1 MKTDPKEILNTSPEF
16 VMPSGEFITR
26 DNQEYYVISNY
37 SLMPSFFMSLANNSD
52 LWMFIS
58 SSGGLTAGRIDAQS
72 SIFPYITVNQLHDAH
87 HHTGPITLIRIKEDN
102 GKLTLWKPFATSNK
116 NNPQLQRKLYK
127 NTIGNRVIFEETNIE
142 HSLTFT
148 YSWTGSDKYGW
159 VKTSSVTNISNRKID
174 FAILDGLRNILPH
187 GADLS
192 LYQTSSNLVDAYK
205 KSEIDTETSIGI
217 FSLTSGITDKT
228 EALEILTANTVWCCG
243 LEGFRAHLDID
254 IIDKFKTNKVLSS
267 KNTVN
272 GTRGNY
278 LISSEMQLEP
288 GQSKSWKIIANVG
301 QSHKDISDLRLKIY
315 SDVDLEQEVMESIST
330 AEKSLLNN
338 IGSSDGIQKTSS
350 LKTTSHHFANVLFNN
365 MRGGVFDYNYNLP
378 TKDILSFLQTRN
390 KLVFEEFRQTISESN
405 ETIIFEKL
413 VKLAETSDNKDFL
426 RLCYE
431 YLPLYFSRRHGDPS
445 RPWNHFSIQ
454 SRNQNGE
461 RVLYYE
467 GNWRDIFQNWEALTK
482 SFPGFIRNI
491 ITIFVNAST
500 VDGFNPYR
508 ITKDGIDWET
518 VNEGD
523 SWSNIGYWGDHQIV
537 YLLKLL
543 ESIDK
548 YDNSAFGSML
558 TQDIFSYASVPYI
571 IKSYQELV
579 QNTQETIQFDIKKE
593 EAIAQR
599 VSEIGTDGKLVA
611 DSNGAVYRANML
623 EKLLVPALSKI
634 SNLIPEAGIWMNT
647 QRPEWND
654 ANNALG
660 GGGSSVV
667 TLCYLN
673 RYLGFVSKQLDS
685 LPESIVS
692 VSNEVN
698 NWLEKVDSI
707 LNSNLGKTQSSFSA
721 EDRKSFQDQLGTVFS
736 EYRKEVY
743 KNGFSG
749 KTDID
754 TRKVSKVFKTAL
766 EFTRHSIKSNRRED
780 GLYHAYNVPEYSKE
794 YTEVDIVRLPLML
807 EGQVAVLSSGI
818 LTSEESL
825 EVLEKM
831 YLSQLFRKDQ
841 NSFVLYPEK
850 TLPSFLEKN
859 TVPEN
864 EIRQITLINKLL
876 SSDDTTLIYR
886 DALGVCRFNS
896 SIQNKSD
903 LVDTLDCLMENKE
916 LANDVGISRDAVLG
930 LFETVFNHQSHTGR
944 SGVMYRYEGIGC
956 IYWHMV
962 AKLLLAVQEIII
974 ASKENDTSEAT
985 YNKIVALYYKI
996 RSGLGFQKNVTEF
1009 GAFPM
1014 DPYSHTPSDSKARQP
1029 GMTGQVKEEII
1040 TRMGELGIQVIKD
1053 ELYFRPFLLKSSEL
1067 LDSPT
1072 VFEYYNVD
1080 GEYIS
1085 SNLPAKSL
1093 AFTVCQ
1099 TLVVYRASNKT
1110 NKIKVKLKNEP
1121 LKEYAGVKLSRN
1133 ISKKIFSRSGEVE
1146 FIEVIL
1152 KENDFLTLF
1161 EH

>member
-1 MKTDPKEILNTSPEF
+1 VRTEPRELKNTSSEF
-16 VMPSGEFITR
+16 AVPSGEFVTR
-26 DNQEYYVISNY
+26 NNQEYYVISNY
-37 SLMPSFFMSLANNSD
+37 SLMPSFFMSLASNSD

-58 SSGGLTAGRIDAQS
+58 SSGGLTAGRVDAQS
-72 SIFPYITVNQLHDAH
+72 SIFPYVTVNKLHDAH
-87 HHTGPITLIRIKEDN
+87 HHTGPITLIHIKEDD

-116 NNPQLQRKLYK
+116 TNPLLKRKLYK
-127 NTIGNRVIFEETNIE
+127 NTIGNRVVFEETNTE
-142 HSLTFT
+142 YNLTFT
-148 YSWTGSDKYGW
+148 YSWTGSDKFGW
-159 VKTSSVTNISNRKID
+159 VRTSSVTNNSDKKID
-174 FAILDGLRNILPH
+174 FSILDGLRNILPH

-217 FSLTSGITDKT
+217 FSLTSGITDKA
-228 EALEILTANTVWCCG
+228 EALEVLTANTVWCCG
-243 LEGFRAHLDID
+243 LEGFKAHLDID
-254 IIDKFKTNKVLSS
+254 IIDKFKANKVLSS

-278 LISSEMQLEP
+278 FTTSEMQLQSGE
-288 GQSKSWKIIANVG
+288 SKSWKIIANVG
-301 QSHKDISDLRLKIY
+301 QSHKDISELRSNICSDIDL
-315 SDVDLEQEVMESIST
+315 DQEVIKSIST

-365 MRGGVFDYNYNLP
+365 MRGGVFNYNYNIP
-378 TKDILSFLQTRN
+378 TRDFLSFLQTRN
-390 KLVFEEFRQTISESN
+390 KSVFDDFNLTISETN
-405 ETIIFEKL
+405 KTITFEKL
-413 VKLAETSDNKDFL
+413 VELAETSNSKDFL

-461 RVLYYE
+461 QALYYE
-467 GNWRDIFQNWEALTK
+467 GNWRDIFQNWEALTM
-482 SFPGFIRNI
+482 SFPGFIRNV

-500 VDGFNPYR
+500 IDGFNPYR
-508 ITKDGIDWET
+508 ITKNGIDWET
-518 VNEGD
+518 VNEDD

-543 ESIDK
+543 ESINK
-548 YDNSAFGSML
+548 YDHSAFSDML
-558 TQDIFSYASVPYI
+558 TQDIFSYANVPYV
-571 IKSYQELV
+571 IKPYKELI
-579 QNTQETIQFDIKKE
+579 QNNQETILFDNNKE

-599 VSEIGTDGKLVA
+599 ISEIGTDGKLVT
-611 DSNGAVYRANML
+611 DSTGAVYRTNML

-654 ANNALG
+654 ANNALA

-673 RYLGFVSKQLDS
+673 RYLEFVSKQLDS

-698 NWLEKVDSI
+698 NWLESIDSI
-707 LNSNLGKTQSSFSA
+707 LNSNLGKIQSSFSA
-721 EDRKSFQDQLGTVFS
+721 EDRKSIQDQLGTAFS
-736 EYRKEVY
+736 EYREKVY

-749 KTDID
+749 KSEID
-754 TRKVSKVFKTAL
+754 TRKVSKLFKTAL
-766 EFTRHSIKSNRRED
+766 EFTRHSIRSNRRED

-794 YTEVDIVRLPLML
+794 NTEVNIVRLSLML

-818 LTSEESL
+818 LTPEESL
-825 EVLEKM
+825 DVIEEM
-831 YLSQLFRKDQ
+831 YSSKLFREDQ
-841 NSFVLYPEK
+841 NSFVLYPTK
-850 TLPSFLEKN
+850 TLPGFLEKN

-864 EIRQITLINKLL
+864 EIRQIALVNNLL
-876 SSDDTTLIYR
+876 STDDTTLIYR

-896 SIQNKSD
+896 SIQKKSD
-903 LVDTLDCLMENKE
+903 LIDALECLKENKS
-916 LANDVGISRDAVLG
+916 LANDVENSREDVLE
-930 LFETVFNHQSHTGR
+930 LFETVFKHQSHTGR

-962 AKLLLAVQEIII
+962 AKLLLAVQEIVI
-974 ASKENDTSEAT
+974 ASKEDDTSEAT
-985 YNKIVALYYKI
+985 YNKLVALYYKI
-996 RSGLGFQKNVTEF
+996 RSGLGFQKNVIEF

-1029 GMTGQVKEEII
+1029 GMTGQVKEEVI

-1053 ELYFRPFLLKSSEL
+1053 ELYFRPFLLKTSEL

-1072 VFEYYNVD
+1072 EFEYYNVN

-1085 SNLPAKSL
+1085 TTLPANSL

-1099 TLVVYRASNKT
+1099 TLVVYRASNAA

-1121 LKEYAGVKLSRN
+1121 LEEYTGVKLSRN
-1133 ISKKIFSRSGEVE
+1133 ISKKIFKRSGEVE
-1146 FIEVIL
+1146 FVEVNL
-1152 KENDFLTLF
+1152 NETDFLTSF
-1161 EH
+1161 EN